1 MILPSRVRNWI
12 KKMCHNKPKTE
23 SNSVRLSYLVINN
36 QLSTNFLNV
45 TASSNQEW
53 DPFANDLKERGSK
66 SSLGT
71 ISLNC
76 SRCCCLG
83 WPVFVPSDPP
93 VPLLVGRLTSSASC
107 WIITVGRL
115 IVKCCSSPFPT
126 MGASFEVEL
135 ACFRRQKKNWGD
147 IYNMP
152 QPYNISPTDWG
163 YKLSSTKM
171 KPFKVWTI
179 LSTVIQAILRQN

>member
-1 MILPSRVRNWI
+1 M
-12 KKMCHNKPKTE
+12 
-23 SNSVRLSYLVINN
+23 INN

-53 DPFANDLKERGSK
+53 DPFANNLKERGSK

-76 SRCCCLG
+76 SRCYCLG
-83 WPVFVPSDPP
+83 WPVFGPSDPP
-93 VPLLVGRLTSSASC
+93 VPLLIGRFSFASC
-107 WIITVGRL
+107 WIVTVGRL

-126 MGASFEVEL
+126 MWASFEVEL
-135 ACFRRQKKNWGD
+135 ACFRNGRKQKKEFLSD
-147 IYNMP
+147 IYNML
-152 QPYNISPTDWG
+152 QPYNISSTYWG

-171 KPFKVWTI
+171 KLFEVWKII
-179 LSTVIQAILRQN
+179 L

>member
-1 MILPSRVRNWI
+1 M
-12 KKMCHNKPKTE
+12 
-23 SNSVRLSYLVINN
+23 INN

-71 ISLNC
+71 ISLKC
-76 SRCCCLG
+76 PRGCCLG
-83 WPVFVPSDPP
+83 WPVFGPSDPP
-93 VPLLVGRLTSSASC
+93 VPLLLGRLSSIASC
-107 WIITVGRL
+107 WIVTVGRL

-126 MGASFEVEL
+126 MWASFEVEL
-135 ACFRRQKKNWGD
+135 ACFRNGRKQKKEFLSD
-147 IYNMP
+147 IYNML
-152 QPYNISPTDWG
+152 QPYNISSTYWG

-171 KPFKVWTI
+171 KLLEVWKII
-179 LSTVIQAILRQN
+179 L

>member
-1 MILPSRVRNWI
+1 MILPSRVRNWSE
-12 KKMCHNKPKTE
+12 KMCHNKPKTE

-36 QLSTNFLNV
+36 QLSTKFLNV

-53 DPFANDLKERGSK
+53 DPFANNLKERGSK

-93 VPLLVGRLTSSASC
+93 VPLLFGRLSSIASC
-107 WIITVGRL
+107 WIVTVGRL

-126 MGASFEVEL
+126 TQARFEVEF
-135 ACFRRQKKNWGD
+135 ASFRRKGNRLFLND
-147 IYNMP
+147 VANEY
-152 QPYNISPTDWG
+152 S
-163 YKLSSTKM
+163 
-171 KPFKVWTI
+171 
-179 LSTVIQAILRQN
+179 

>member
-1 MILPSRVRNWI
+1 MLIARCCTYYKAEFETVV
-12 KKMCHNKPKTE
+12 KKICHNKLKTE
-23 SNSVRLSYLVINN
+23 SKSVRLSYLVINN

-53 DPFANDLKERGSK
+53 CPFANDLKERGSK

-93 VPLLVGRLTSSASC
+93 VPLLIGKVCSASC
-107 WIITVGRL
+107 WIVTVGRL

-126 MGASFEVEL
+126 IQARFEVEL
-135 ACFRRQKKNWGD
+135 ACFRRQKKKIWVIFITFFNPT
-147 IYNMP
+147 IFNRLTKA
-152 QPYNISPTDWG
+152 IS
-163 YKLSSTKM
+163 
-171 KPFKVWTI
+171 
-179 LSTVIQAILRQN
+179 

>member
-1 MILPSRVRNWI
+1 MLHPLRYYPAEFETKVNRN
-12 KKMCHNKPKTE
+12 KLKTE
-23 SNSVRLSYLVINN
+23 SKSVRLSYLVINN

-76 SRCCCLG
+76 SRFCCLG
-83 WPVFVPSDPP
+83 WPIFEPSDPP
-93 VPLLVGRLTSSASC
+93 VPLLFGRLSSIASC
-107 WIITVGRL
+107 WIVTVGRL

-126 MGASFEVEL
+126 TQARFEVER
-135 ACFRRQKKNWGD
+135 ACFRRQKKNLSD
-147 IYNMP
+147 ICNMP
-152 QPYNISPTDWG
+152 QPYNI
-163 YKLSSTKM
+163 
-171 KPFKVWTI
+171 
-179 LSTVIQAILRQN
+179 

>member
-1 MILPSRVRNWI
+1 MILLSRVRNWSE
-12 KKMCHNKPKTE
+12 KMCHNKPKTE

-76 SRCCCLG
+76 SRCCCFG
-83 WPVFVPSDPP
+83 RPVFVPSDPP
-93 VPLLVGRLTSSASC
+93 VPLLIGRCCSASC
-107 WIITVGRL
+107 WIISVGRL
-115 IVKCCSSPFPT
+115 IVKYCSSPFPT
-126 MGASFEVEL
+126 MCASFEVEL
-135 ACFRRQKKNWGD
+135 ACFRRQRKKLGW
-147 IYNMP
+147 Y
-152 QPYNISPTDWG
+152 
-163 YKLSSTKM
+163 L
-171 KPFKVWTI
+171 
-179 LSTVIQAILRQN
+179 

>member
-1 MILPSRVRNWI
+1 MID
-12 KKMCHNKPKTE
+12 
-23 SNSVRLSYLVINN
+23 N

-45 TASSNQEW
+45 TASPNQEW
-53 DPFANDLKERGSK
+53 DSFANNLKERGSK

-93 VPLLVGRLTSSASC
+93 VPLLIGRFSVASF
-107 WIITVGRL
+107 WIVTVGRL

-126 MGASFEVEL
+126 MCASFEVEL
-135 ACFRRQKKNWGD
+135 ACFRNGRKQKKEFLSD
-147 IYNMP
+147 IYNML
-152 QPYNISPTDWG
+152 QPYNISSTYWG

-171 KPFKVWTI
+171 KLLEVWKII
-179 LSTVIQAILRQN
+179 L